1 MKDELFQKWTKI
13 YWFLMAVYLIVGVSL
28 AFIFGDEY
36 SFEYA
41 IALIGY
47 GVISIGFWG
56 LILYVILSIPV
67 LIYIKFKSR
76 VKE

>member
-28 AFIFGDEY
+28 AFIFGDEH
-36 SFEYA
+36 SSEYA

-47 GVISIGFWG
+47 GAISIGFWG
-56 LILYVILSIPV
+56 LILYVVLSIPV
-67 LIYIKFKSR
+67 LIYIKFKR
-76 VKE
+76 HF

>member
-28 AFIFGDEY
+28 AFVFGDEH
-36 SFEYA
+36 SLEYA

-47 GVISIGFWG
+47 GAISIGFWG
-56 LILYVILSIPV
+56 LILYVVLSIPV
-67 LIYIKFKSR
+67 LIYIKFR
-76 VKE
+76 RHV